1 MKRIEFIAPVEA
13 MRGNLSGEQKL
24 KYARND
30 NPAWDAPVGQ
40 VNYARNYQP
49 RFIGAKKTANGMTYF
64 TTKTKSANN
73 NSAAARLAM
82 AAMGAAC
89 AYYNAYRAAL
99 QTGDEG
105 ALLLQSCCNKYKA
118 GRTERAYLM
127 PIFVSMFKNK
137 TATKRVGIPGITVC
151 YVENPFISSADGNVR
166 FVLSVTIQ
174 EKFWTTL
181 ADDPIQFDVQGLI
194 GIAHNGDTW
203 DQLINSDYN
212 VLGFSKTS
220 GQTPYRVKLGDM
232 WLQYA
237 DTAEPGYEWIYVS
250 VSDDVYS
257 TFPPSTDSYRLTEV
271 APA

>member
-40 VNYARNYQP
+40 TNYARNYQP
-49 RFIGAKKTANGMTYF
+49 RFIGAKKSANGMTYF
-64 TTKTKSANN
+64 TTKTKSASN

-82 AAMGAAC
+82 ASMGAAC

-99 QTGDEG
+99 KTGDAG

-137 TATKRVGIPGITVC
+137 TATKRIGIPGITVC
-151 YVENPFISSADGNVR
+151 YLENPFISTADGDVR

-174 EKFWTTL
+174 EKFWMTL
-181 ADDPIQFDVQGLI
+181 ADNPIHFDVQGLI
-194 GIAHNGDTW
+194 GIAHEGDTW
-203 DQLINSDYN
+203 GEMINSDYN
-212 VLGFSKTS
+212 VLGFSTTS
-220 GQTPYRVKLGDM
+220 GQTPYKVKLGDM
-232 WLQYA
+232 WLQMTDA
-237 DTAEPGYEWIYVS
+237 LDPEIGWSYVTDGQEIAS
-250 VSDDVYS
+250 GSDVL
-257 TFPPSTDSYRLTEV
+257 YRLTDE